1 MWLITYTHT
10 HTHVHMR
17 VRTHTNTANMAMCV
31 LTNTAAELTTAV
43 SCDEDL
49 LSKHS
54 FTTLPKCVKTDPF
67 SVPRSTRVYCR
78 LKEAVVILALS

>member
-10 HTHVHMR
+10 R
-17 VRTHTNTANMAMCV
+17 AHTNTANMAKCV
-31 LTNTAAELTTAV
+31 LTNTAAELTTAM
-43 SCDEDL
+43 SCDEDM

-78 LKEAVVILALS
+78 LKEASNISTSVNIMAGFT